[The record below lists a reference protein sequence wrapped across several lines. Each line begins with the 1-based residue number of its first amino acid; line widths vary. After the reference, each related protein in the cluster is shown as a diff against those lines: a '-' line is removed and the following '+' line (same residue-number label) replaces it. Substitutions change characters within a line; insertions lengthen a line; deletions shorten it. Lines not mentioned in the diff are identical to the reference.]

1 MPDRRTDPAEFL
13 ARAQREESR
22 RGRGRLKIFFGAA
35 PGVGKTYAMLAA
47 VQRLVRDGIDIVIG
61 LVETH
66 GRTETE
72 QMLLGPD
79 ILPRRSVEYRGPDG
93 SASPVTLHEFDL
105 DAALLRKPEII
116 VLDELAHTNAPGSRF
131 EKRWQDVEELLK
143 AGISVYTT
151 LNVQHIESLNDVV
164 AQITGVRVRE
174 TVPDAVIDE
183 ADEIELVDL
192 PPEVLLERLKAGRV
206 YVPESVQAAR
216 ESFFRPGN
224 LTALREL
231 ALRRT
236 AEWVD
241 RQMQE
246 YKRGKGIRAIWPAAE
261 RILVAVSPAPS
272 SDKIVRAAKR
282 MAAGLHA
289 DLLAVYVETPRTA
302 HLAPVDRDRVTQTL
316 RLAQSLGAETLTIT
330 GENAAAELISL
341 ARARNV
347 CKIVVGKTG
356 RSRVREAIFGSF
368 VHNLIALSG
377 DIDVYVI
384 RGDADT
390 LPSESRRYGLL
401 AGRMGARSGRRSNPV
416 QYVGALGLVIACT
429 LLGLAL
435 LGRLELANTAMLYL
449 AVVVVAAVWLGRGPS
464 VLAAVLG
471 VAAFDFFFVP
481 PRNTFAVSDVQYLLT
496 FAVMLAVGLLIAN
509 LTTRLRSLADA
520 ARDRERRTSLLYAMS
535 RELAAARDQREVATV
550 AVRHAHDTFDA
561 DAALLVPIADRP
573 AEMEVIAAAGSP
585 DWLDESGGRERGVAR
600 WALDHAKPAGRG
612 TPALPGSAGRYQ
624 PLVAS
629 QGKIGVL
636 AIRLPDASMLDTGP
650 KGLLLDT
657 FVNQISL
664 ALERVA
670 LIEGQQTARVEA
682 ESERLRSA
690 LLSSVSHDLR
700 TPLATIA
707 GAATALQSGGGGALN
722 DSARAEMVDSIVK
735 EAEHLN
741 DLIANLMF
749 ATRLEAGS
757 VELRREWTSVEE
769 IIGAGLS
776 RLRESLRGRPFQ
788 TRIPADLPLVRV
800 DNALLPQ
807 VIHNLVDNA
816 LRYTPPGTP
825 IDVSAWTTDSNIVVR
840 VADQGPGLTDD
851 ERSKV
856 FLRFYRGR
864 AARPT
869 GKRSGIGLGLTICE
883 GIIRAHGGRVWA
895 EPNSPRPPHGVAFM
909 FSLPIDS
916 PQPPMPIEVEGM
928 GEAPA

>member
-1 MPDRRTDPAEFL
+1 MPERRPDPAEVL
-13 ARAQREESR
+13 AHAQREEAR

-47 VQRLVRDGIDIVIG
+47 VQRLVRDGVDIVVG

-79 ILPRRSVEYRGPDG
+79 ILPRRHVEYRGPDG
-93 SASPVTLHEFDL
+93 TSSPVTLSEFDL
-105 DAALLRKPEII
+105 DAALLRRPEIV
-116 VLDELAHTNAPGSRF
+116 VLDELAHTNAPGSKF

-174 TVPDAVIDE
+174 TVPDSIVDE

-206 YVPESVQAAR
+206 YVPESVEAAR

-261 RILVAVSPAPS
+261 RIMVAVSPAPS
-272 SDKIVRAAKR
+272 SGKIVRAAKR

-289 DLLAVYVETPRTA
+289 DLLAVYVETPRTEN
-302 HLAPVDRDRVTQTL
+302 LAVADRDRIGQTL
-316 RLAQSLGAETLTIT
+316 RLAESLGAETMTIS
-330 GENAAAELISL
+330 GENAAAELVSL

-347 CKIVVGKTG
+347 SKIVVGKTG
-356 RSRVREAIFGSF
+356 QSRFRETVLGSF
-368 VHNLIALSG
+368 VHNLLRLSG

-384 RGDADT
+384 RGDADRIGAVN
-390 LPSESRRYGLL
+390 SRW
-401 AGRMGARSGRRSNPV
+401 AGVGRRVTAAGQRRSDPLH
-416 QYVGALGLVIACT
+416 YFGALGTVIVCT
-429 LLGLAL
+429 LLGLL
-435 LGRLELANTAMLYL
+435 VLGRLELANIAMLYL
-449 AVVVVAAVWLGRGPS
+449 AGVVVAAVWLGRGPS
-464 VLAAVLG
+464 VLAAVAG
-471 VAAFDFFFVP
+471 VGAFDYFFVP

-496 FAVMLAVGLLIAN
+496 FAVMLVVGLLIAN
-509 LTTRLRSLADA
+509 LTTRLRGLADA

-535 RELAAARDQREVATV
+535 RELAAASDKREVGMV
-550 AVRHAHDTFDA
+550 AVRHVHDTFDG
-561 DAALLVPIADRP
+561 DAALLVPSAVPTTGDRP
-573 AEMEVIAAAGSP
+573 AGLEAIATAGSP
-585 DWLDESGGRERGVAR
+585 DWLDEASGREWGVAQ
-600 WALDHAKPAGRG
+600 WAFDHAKPAGKG
-612 TPALPGSAGRYQ
+612 TQALPGSAGRFQ

-629 QGKIGVL
+629 QGRIGVL
-636 AIRLPDASMLDTGP
+636 AMRLRNVSLLEAGSQS
-650 KGLLLDT
+650 LLLDAFT
-657 FVNQISL
+657 NQISL
-664 ALERVA
+664 AMERVD
-670 LIEGQQTARVEA
+670 LIEGQQTARIEA

-707 GAATALQSGGGGALN
+707 GAATALQAGSTLSEG
-722 DSARAEMVDSIVK
+722 ARAEMVDSIVK

-749 ATRLEAGS
+749 ATRLEAGG
-757 VELRREWTSVEE
+757 VELRREWISVEE
-769 IIGAGLS
+769 IVGSGLS
-776 RLRESLRGRPFQ
+776 RLREALKNRPFQ
-788 TRIPADLPLVRV
+788 TRIPTDLPLMHV

-816 LRYTPPGTP
+816 LRYTPAGTP
-825 IDVSAWTTDSNIVVR
+825 IEVSAWMTETSIVVR
-840 VADQGPGLTDD
+840 VADRGPGLTDD
-851 ERSKV
+851 ERAKV

-869 GKRSGIGLGLTICE
+869 GERSGIGLGLTICE
-883 GIIRAHGGRVWA
+883 GIIKAHGGRMWA
-895 EPNSPRPPHGVAFM
+895 EPHTPGGVAFM
-909 FSLPIDS
+909 FSLPIDL
-916 PQPPMPIEVEGM
+916 PQPPMPT
-928 GEAPA
+928 EAEEAGVQT